1 VARFKDIELTTQFG
15 EINARYDIEFEYT
28 SDQARDLSVT
38 IEIELSS
45 GDKDSDFILYGQP
58 TDLVYNKGVIN
69 VRGIIDLPV
78 MWIGLDPASAEAV
91 LIGDVRMSRMKLC
104 PKRGMEDDVEIELY
118 DEKEEGPVEVTS
130 VSLDESMFGREYG
143 IRAELKD
150 LERGQPQIVKAR
162 IDLGPFLGVMS
173 CREEVRL
180 PKK

>member
-1 VARFKDIELTTQFG
+1 
-15 EINARYDIEFEYT
+15 
-28 SDQARDLSVT
+28 
-38 IEIELSS
+38 
-45 GDKDSDFILYGQP
+45 
-58 TDLVYNKGVIN
+58 
-69 VRGIIDLPV
+69 
-78 MWIGLDPASAEAV
+78 
-91 LIGDVRMSRMKLC
+91 MSRMKLC